1 MGRRIASHVNLAVF
15 AVAAVAIVVVS
26 LLSAIP
32 SAAAATPRAGG
43 WSTVKNAASDQHVA
57 DLASFAVDAYNKK
70 QKARLR
76 LISVESA
83 RSQVGAGTKWSI
95 TLQAVAPAA
104 NTGHIRINPPLTTY
118 VTEVFEKPTAAAKQ
132 PTGVAHLAVQPFV
145 QRPVVG
151 DGQSSGGAQPAVGDG
166 QPAGVAQP
174 VGDGQTSGGA
184 QPVGGGQTLA
194 VKQPA
199 LADSLKLVSF
209 AKKK

>member
-1 MGRRIASHVNLAVF
+1 MLAF
-15 AVAAVAIVVVS
+15 AAVAVVVVS

-32 SAAAATPRAGG
+32 SPAAATPLVGG
-43 WSTVKNAASDQHVA
+43 WSTVKDAPNDQHVA
-57 DLASFAVDAYNKK
+57 DLANFAVDAYNKK
-70 QKARLR
+70 QHTRLR
-76 LISVESA
+76 FISVLSA
-83 RSQVGAGTKWSI
+83 KSQVVAGTKWSI

-104 NTGHIRINPPLTTY
+104 NKGHIRINPPLTTY

-132 PTGVAHLAVQPFV
+132 PAGVAHLAVQPIV
-145 QRPVVG
+145 KRPVVG
-151 DGQSSGGAQPAVGDG
+151 DGQTSGVAQPAMGDG

-174 VGDGQTSGGA
+174 VGDGQATGVA
-184 QPVGGGQTLA
+184 QLVGGGQTSA